1 MILADEIEIMAGSCC
16 DALSAGRRLRQ
27 KDRRVSAF
35 VQALSPRLADLHL
48 RKHDNIPY
56 VYNGKWWEQTTWKAV
71 GDILYRILIRYKVM
85 APDALRVFAYLTPFV
100 PSFEP
105 ELTLYAFTNC
115 LYDVGTFTPLD
126 FTDTRY
132 CIRSM
137 GYEFR
142 PASKGRYFPSFL
154 RSVLPSTSDQKA
166 IQEFFGSAYIDRSRL
181 ALEKF
186 LLMIGTGANGKSVLL
201 KCVTAA
207 MGPGLVSHL
216 DPRQLCDERL
226 VEGLRGKLMN
236 IASDVRTD
244 AQLTAGLKPLVSAE
258 EVEGW
263 ELYKGR
269 VTVKAPP
276 LVFSMNHVPLST
288 DMSEG
293 MRRRMLPVVF
303 GVTIP
308 EEERDPMLADKIV
321 RWDMPGVFNW
331 LIAGAKRIRRKR
343 RFTEPELSARTVREI
358 EKLSLP
364 VLSILRSRGL
374 YPEPL
379 WKGQRPELMDISGI
393 ASIVDFDCSP
403 QDITRN
409 MTNAGF
415 KSVISHGYRSFQL
428 YRGDPEE
435 S

>member
-1 MILADEIEIMAGSCC
+1 MTLFEEIEMMAGSCC
-16 DALSAGRRLRQ
+16 DALSAGRKLRA

-35 VQALSPRLADLHL
+35 VQALSPRLGELHL
-48 RKHDNIPY
+48 RKHDNNPY
-56 VYNGKWWEQTTWKAV
+56 MYNGRWWEQTTWKAV
-71 GDILYRILIRYKVM
+71 GDMFYRVLIRYKVM

-105 ELTLYAFTNC
+105 ELHLYAFTNC
-115 LYDVGTFTPLD
+115 LYDTRIFKPAEFSD
-126 FTDTRY
+126 RRY
-132 CIRSM
+132 CVRSM
-137 GYEFR
+137 NYEYR
-142 PASKGRYFPSFL
+142 PVSKGRFFPGFL
-154 RSVLPSTSDQKA
+154 RRVLPSISDQMA
-166 IQEFFGSAYIDRSRL
+166 VQEFLGSAYIDRSRL

-186 LLMIGTGANGKSVLL
+186 LLMIGSGANGKSVLL
-201 KCVTAA
+201 KCVAA
-207 MGPGLVSHL
+207 AIGPGLVSHL
-216 DPRQLCDERL
+216 DPNQLCNERL
-226 VEGLRGKLMN
+226 VEGLRSKLLN

-276 LVFSMNHVPLST
+276 LVFSMNHVPVST

-308 EEERDPMLADKIV
+308 EEERDPMLADKII
-321 RWDMPGVFNW
+321 RWDLPAVFNW
-331 LIAGAKRIRRKR
+331 LCMGAKRIKRRR
-343 RFTEPELSARTVREI
+343 RFTEPEQSTRTVREI

-364 VLSILRSRGL
+364 MLAILKSRGL

-379 WKGQRPELMDISGI
+379 WKGQKPELMDIGDI
-393 ASIVDFDCSP
+393 QGIVDFDCTP
-403 QDITRN
+403 QDISRN
-409 MTNAGF
+409 MHNAGYR
-415 KSVISHGYRSFQL
+415 SVIRHGYKSFQL